1 VSRETQAS
9 SRRAD
14 PYPERGSELWL
25 LFCVDA
31 HLGPAADE
39 PGRAL
44 AVHPRTLA
52 DPRVPQPHGQRLA
65 ALVTD
70 QPDRRPADLVLLSD
84 VAAELAEAGE
94 SFERP
99 ALDWEGVVEAVT
111 RLHARG
117 QVKALEFAGLPAEEV
132 ALLTG
137 VPPAVVGRRGR
148 CCGTGCAGGCCGPAS
163 AGITR
168 AARGSATVS
177 RFSNAQKYRS
187 SVQQSPFFWL
197 VLPGFLVLIALSL

>member
-1 VSRETQAS
+1 VSREVQAS
-9 SRRAD
+9 SRRGD
-14 PYPERGSELWL
+14 PYPERSSELWL

-84 VAAELAEAGE
+84 VAADLAETGK
-94 SFERP
+94 SFKRLR
-99 ALDWEGVVEAVT
+99 LDWEGVVEA
-111 RLHARG
+111 
-117 QVKALEFAGLPAEEV
+117 LEFAALSAEQV

-137 VPPAVVGRRGR
+137 VPPAVDG
-148 CCGTGCAGGCCGPAS
+148 
-163 AGITR
+163 
-168 AARGSATVS
+168 AARALLRDRLRRRLLRARQRWYHPS
-177 RFSNAQKYRS
+177 R
-187 SVQQSPFFWL
+187 
-197 VLPGFLVLIALSL
+197 PGFGDGEPFL

>member
-1 VSRETQAS
+1 VSREVQAS

-31 HLGPAADE
+31 HLGPAADG

-65 ALVTD
+65 GLVTD
-70 QPDRRPADLVLLSD
+70 HPDRRPADLVLLSD
-84 VAAELAEAGE
+84 VAAELAETGQSLE
-94 SFERP
+94 TRGV
-99 ALDWEGVVEAVT
+99 DWEGVVEAVT

-117 QVKALEFAGLPAEEV
+117 QVKALEFAGLSNEQVE
-132 ALLTG
+132 LLTG
-137 VPPAVVGRRGR
+137 LPPAIDG
-148 CCGTGCAGGCCGPAS
+148 
-163 AGITR
+163 
-168 AARGSATVS
+168 AARAGLRHRLRRCLLRARQRWYHPS
-177 RFSNAQKYRS
+177 R
-187 SVQQSPFFWL
+187 
-197 VLPGFLVLIALSL
+197 PGFGDGEPFL

>member
-1 VSRETQAS
+1 VSREVQAS

-14 PYPERGSELWL
+14 PYPEGGSELWL

-70 QPDRRPADLVLLSD
+70 HPDRRPADLVLLSD
-84 VAAELAEAGE
+84 VAAELAEMAQ
-94 SFERP
+94 SFERLG
-99 ALDWEGVVEAVT
+99 LDWEGVVEAVT

-117 QVKALEFAGLPAEEV
+117 QVKALEFAELSTEQV

-137 VPPAVVGRRGR
+137 VPPAVDG
-148 CCGTGCAGGCCGPAS
+148 
-163 AGITR
+163 
-168 AARGSATVS
+168 AARALLRDRLRRRLLRARQRWYHPS
-177 RFSNAQKYRS
+177 R
-187 SVQQSPFFWL
+187 
-197 VLPGFLVLIALSL
+197 PGFGDGEPFL

>member
-1 VSRETQAS
+1 VSREMQAS

-52 DPRVPQPHGQRLA
+52 DPRVPQPHGRRLA
-65 ALVTD
+65 GLITD
-70 QPDRRPADLVLLSD
+70 RPDRRPADLVLLSD
-84 VAAELAEAGE
+84 VTAELAETGQD
-94 SFERP
+94 FQRLG
-99 ALDWEGVVEAVT
+99 LDWEGVVEAVV

-117 QVKALEFAGLPAEEV
+117 QVKALEFAGLTAEQV
-132 ALLTG
+132 ALLTR
-137 VPPAVVGRRGR
+137 VPPAVDG
-148 CCGTGCAGGCCGPAS
+148 
-163 AGITR
+163 
-168 AARGSATVS
+168 AARALLRDRLRRRLLRARQRWYHPS
-177 RFSNAQKYRS
+177 R
-187 SVQQSPFFWL
+187 
-197 VLPGFLVLIALSL
+197 PGFGDREPFL

>member
-1 VSRETQAS
+1 VSREVQAS

-31 HLGPAADE
+31 HLGPAAGE

-44 AVHPRTLA
+44 VVHPRTLA

-70 QPDRRPADLVLLSD
+70 HPDRRPADLVLLSD

-137 VPPAVVGRRGR
+137 VPPAVDG
-148 CCGTGCAGGCCGPAS
+148 
-163 AGITR
+163 
-168 AARGSATVS
+168 AARALLRDRLRRRLLRARQRWYHPS
-177 RFSNAQKYRS
+177 R
-187 SVQQSPFFWL
+187 
-197 VLPGFLVLIALSL
+197 PGFGDGEPFL

>member
-1 VSRETQAS
+1 VSRKVQAS

-31 HLGPAADE
+31 HLGLAADE

-65 ALVTD
+65 TLVTD
-70 QPDRRPADLVLLSD
+70 HPDRRPADLVLLSD
-84 VAAELAEAGE
+84 VTAELAQTGQDFQ
-94 SFERP
+94 SLG
-99 ALDWEGVVEAVT
+99 LDWEGVVEAVT
-111 RLHARG
+111 RLHERG
-117 QVKALEFAGLPAEEV
+117 EVKALEFAGLTAEQV

-137 VPPAVVGRRGR
+137 VPPSVDG
-148 CCGTGCAGGCCGPAS
+148 
-163 AGITR
+163 
-168 AARGSATVS
+168 AARALLRDRLRRRLLRARQRWYHPS
-177 RFSNAQKYRS
+177 R
-187 SVQQSPFFWL
+187 
-197 VLPGFLVLIALSL
+197 PGFGDGEPFL

>member
-1 VSRETQAS
+1 MSREVQAS

-31 HLGPAADE
+31 HLGQAAGE

-52 DPRVPQPHGQRLA
+52 DPRVPQPHGRRLA

-70 QPDRRPADLVLLSD
+70 RPDRRPADLVLLSD
-84 VAAELAEAGE
+84 VTAELAETGRAFQSLG
-94 SFERP
+94 
-99 ALDWEGVVEAVT
+99 LDWEGVVEAVT

-117 QVKALEFAGLPAEEV
+117 QVKALEFAGLTAEQV
-132 ALLTG
+132 ALLTR
-137 VPPAVVGRRGR
+137 VPPTVDG
-148 CCGTGCAGGCCGPAS
+148 
-163 AGITR
+163 
-168 AARGSATVS
+168 AARALLRDRLRRRLLRARQRWYHPS
-177 RFSNAQKYRS
+177 R
-187 SVQQSPFFWL
+187 
-197 VLPGFLVLIALSL
+197 PGFGDGEPFL

>member
-1 VSRETQAS
+1 MSREVQAS

-14 PYPERGSELWL
+14 PYPKRGSELWL

-39 PGRAL
+39 PRRAL

-65 ALVTD
+65 ALVT
-70 QPDRRPADLVLLSD
+70 Q
-84 VAAELAEAGE
+84 
-94 SFERP
+94 SFERLG
-99 ALDWEGVVEAVT
+99 LDWEGVVEAVT

-117 QVKALEFAGLPAEEV
+117 QVKALEFAALSTEQV

-137 VPPAVVGRRGR
+137 VPPAVDG
-148 CCGTGCAGGCCGPAS
+148 
-163 AGITR
+163 
-168 AARGSATVS
+168 AARALLRDRLRRRLLRARQRWYHPS
-177 RFSNAQKYRS
+177 R
-187 SVQQSPFFWL
+187 
-197 VLPGFLVLIALSL
+197 PGFGDGEPFL